1 MITILDT
8 HDNNHG
14 STVKLAKV
22 GHMYDIIIFHNNG
35 SENTH
40 HVALANIESE
50 SDARAAFDSAVTGL
64 TSVKQF
70 ATAKDG
76 S

>member
-1 MITILDT
+1 MITILST

-22 GHMYDIIIFHNNG
+22 GHLYDIIIYHNNG
-35 SENTH
+35 AENTH

-50 SDARAAFDSAVTGL
+50 SDARIAFDSAVNGL
-64 TSVKQF
+64 TSENNI
-70 ATAKDG
+70 A
-76 S
+76 